1 MMDIEGSVDRSEV
14 WERPVKRSFMRK
26 WGPALLS
33 ILAVIAVNV
42 ALLGPSGHKIPSLS
56 PQQVHARKLA
66 DERTEAVLAMEF
78 DPKADRRMGRS
89 FGSRHLSEA
98 EGGVLEYTRRRH
110 RVLGDY
116 VHEDVSDEFSAFG
129 KWTVSIIYFAFWV
142 FLMFPNWFLPI
153 GRPGIALG
161 GGLTMVVYRYF
172 LNVAGH
178 GPVFYAE
185 RVIIMEPLFLLFG
198 LMLTTIYLEKME
210 RGGLFDKL
218 RNSLDD
224 PVNWKRSFK
233 IMLMSTIGSAAV
245 MNDSVVLI
253 FSGVV
258 VDLCVRHKVSNSMP
272 YLLSL
277 ATTANIGS
285 ALTMTGNPQNILIVS
300 LAYDDIGWFE
310 FATNMVLP
318 VIAATA
324 VNTVMMF
331 TYYAKEL
338 FPGSSGLFQNI
349 SIMFA
354 GSKTPEIIALEN
366 AHQAKLANHPE
377 LNSQPTEWSLWSK
390 LQVLVC
396 TVFLGCF
403 AAGYDVCV
411 VSICAG
417 CILMVIN
424 AFKHQYY
431 DPKPDTTEYD
441 AEGNPLPPKKMYDM
455 DGNEIEPEEEELIT
469 ESETTLTEVDYG
481 LLLLFIGQFL
491 LIGSFDDTGVPQA
504 FFAMTM
510 GDCAQQMTSVPCV
523 YWFVMIITILSNIA
537 SNVPVCQMLA
547 ATFPYA
553 TPYDWMQVSFSAT
566 IAGNLTM
573 LGSAANMIVAFQAAK
588 VGDRTFTSERHAP
601 FGIPSTLLSLYVGTF
616 LLTLVHFSPECSVKL
631 GTCDDGAAY
640 YNVGDDAAV
649 DYGYQADDAAAAGD
663 DAAQAE
669 YYGN

>member
-1 MMDIEGSVDRSEV
+1 MNSTEV
-14 WERPVKRSFMRK
+14 KPVRRGFFRT
-26 WGPALLS
+26 WGPAL
-33 ILAVIAVNV
+33 IAIAGVIAVNV
-42 ALLGPSGHKIPSLS
+42 ALMGPSLNNIPSLTEK
-56 PQQVHARKLA
+56 QINARNLG
-66 DERTEAVLAMEF
+66 DERTKAVLEMEF
-78 DPKADRRMGRS
+78 DSKLDRRMGRN
-89 FGSRHLSEA
+89 FGSRNLSES
-98 EGGVLEYTRRRH
+98 EGGIMEYTRRRH

-116 VHEDVSDEFSAFG
+116 VHEDVSDEFSSFG
-129 KWTVSIIYFAFWV
+129 KWSVSIVYFAFWV

-161 GGLTMVVYRYF
+161 GGLTMVVFRYF
-172 LNVAGH
+172 LEVFGH
-178 GPVFYAE
+178 GPTFYAE

-224 PVNWKRSFK
+224 PVSWKRAGK

-258 VDLCVRHKVSNSMP
+258 VDLCVRHQVANSLP

-277 ATTANIGS
+277 SSTANIGS

-300 LAYDDIGWFE
+300 LAYDDISWTE
-310 FATNMVLP
+310 FASNMILP
-318 VIAATA
+318 VIGASF
-324 VNTVMMF
+324 VNTIMIF
-331 TYYAKEL
+331 AYYGSEL
-338 FPGSSGLFQNI
+338 FPGSSGLFENF
-349 SIMFA
+349 SIMCCGA
-354 GSKTPEIIALEN
+354 KTPEIIALEN
-366 AHQAKLANHPE
+366 ARQAELAENPE
-377 LNSQPTEWSLWSK
+377 EESSGWTMWSK
-390 LQVLVC
+390 IQVFVTSL
-396 TVFLGCF
+396 FLICF
-403 AAGYDVCV
+403 ALGFDVCV

-424 AFKHQYY
+424 AFKHQHY
-431 DPKPDTTEYD
+431 DPRPDNNEYD
-441 AEGNPLPPKKMYDM
+441 FEGNPLPPKKLYDM

-510 GDCAQQMTSVPCV
+510 GDCAAQMTSVPCV
-523 YWFVMIITILSNIA
+523 YWFVMIITILSNVA

-588 VGDRTFTSERHAP
+588 VGDRSFTSERHAP
-601 FGIPSTLLSLYVGTF
+601 FGIPSTLLCLYLGTF
-616 LLTLVHFSPECSVKL
+616 FLSMVHFSPDCSVKL
-631 GTCDDGAAY
+631 GTCEDADGAYYYGGGDEYYAQNEAY
-640 YNVGDDAAV
+640 YEEAEAE
-649 DYGYQADDAAAAGD
+649 DYY
-663 DAAQAE
+663 
-669 YYGN
+669 N